1 MKLAF
6 VKWVSRLCAGVFLIG
21 AGCVGPHYSEH
32 QLVLYGKDAPLIRG
46 PRDPAI
52 ARHLTTNLW
61 AKSNFPDRAAEVGV
75 TPFKAM
81 GVQGWKDFHL
91 HARAR
96 GHVMQ
101 HEVSSN
107 GFRTVDLRLESLT
120 VDNVR
125 VHWKGT
131 RFMRVEIFLGKVRW
145 NRPSWTTPMRC
156 CASKASWFGTRTV
169 GLKFIRNAAA
179 TFVRN
184 PHARGGA
191 GGELQRRFVASAV
204 SLPRIDQIARTDARL
219 ADELRKKIKDFK
231 RHPPF
236 AFSISI
242 LFRHRPVCFRQAN
255 APLEFGNI
263 GFFNE

>member
-6 VKWVSRLCAGVFLIG
+6 VKLVSRLCAGVFLIG

-32 QLVLYGKDAPLIRG
+32 QLVLVGKDAPLIRS

-52 ARHLTTNLW
+52 AQHLTTNLW
-61 AKSNFPDRAAEVGV
+61 AKSNFPDRATEVGV

-81 GVQGWKDFHL
+81 GVQGWKDFQM

-131 RFMRVEIFLGKVRW
+131 RFMRVEIFLGKVLVEPAILDDTNALLCVEGRLVW
-145 NRPSWTTPMRC
+145 DEDGWFEIHPERSGDVRQEPSRPW
-156 CASKASWFGTRTV
+156 W
-169 GLKFIRNAAA
+169 
-179 TFVRN
+179 
-184 PHARGGA
+184 HWW
-191 GGELQRRFVASAV
+191 
-204 SLPRIDQIARTDARL
+204 
-219 ADELRKKIKDFK
+219 
-231 RHPPF
+231 
-236 AFSISI
+236 
-242 LFRHRPVCFRQAN
+242 
-255 APLEFGNI
+255 
-263 GFFNE
+263 